1 MIELAENR
9 SPLLLTKPMR
19 AKLLASFYLRLNQ
32 CGLKDRYKPDDI
44 LNEAIRRLEFAIS
57 SSYPTGTPSV
67 NGAASSTSDGSIP
80 FAKIIHNREAWL
92 RTIGF
97 EYIYEIKLNDKISTV
112 NENAMI
118 SHVGHRNICFESSQP
133 YNKHNQLLKELIS
146 QLEPEERKLLE
157 IRLYQNLSW
166 EEIAGIFTQNG
177 ETITD
182 DALRQ
187 RGCRAMRS
195 LRKLYKSNL

>member
-19 AKLLASFYLRLNQ
+19 AKLLASFYLRLIQ

-44 LNEAIRRLEFAIS
+44 LTEALRRLEFAIA
-57 SSYPTGTPSV
+57 V
-67 NGAASSTSDGSIP
+67 SSTPDRSVPSGE
-80 FAKIIHNREAWL
+80 IIHNREAWL

-112 NENAMI
+112 NDSSMI
-118 SHVGHRNICFESSQP
+118 PHVTSRHICLESSQP
-133 YNKHNQLLKELIS
+133 HHKHNKLLRELIS
-146 QLEPEERKLLE
+146 QLEPGERKLLE
-157 IRLYQNLSW
+157 MRFYQNLSW

-177 ETITD
+177 EIMTTS
-182 DALRQ
+182 ALRQ
-187 RGCRAMRS
+187 REYKAMRS
-195 LRKLYKSNL
+195 LRKLYKIHL

>member
-19 AKLLASFYLRLNQ
+19 AKLLAFFNLRLTQ

-44 LNEAIRRLEFAIS
+44 LTEAIRRLEFAIAAGELLS
-57 SSYPTGTPSV
+57 SM
-67 NGAASSTSDGSIP
+67 AASSTLDGNIP
-80 FAKIIHNREAWL
+80 GCKIIHNREAWL

-97 EYIYEIKLNDKISTV
+97 EYIYEIKLNDKISAV
-112 NENAMI
+112 NENATI
-118 SHVGHRNICFESSQP
+118 SHAAPRNICFESSQP
-133 YNKHNQLLKELIS
+133 YSKHNQLLKQLIL

-157 IRLYQNLSW
+157 MRLYQNLSW
-166 EEIAGIFTQNG
+166 EEIAGIFTQKG
-177 ETITD
+177 GTITY
-182 DALRQ
+182 DAIRQ

-195 LRKLYKSNL
+195 LRKLYKTNL

>member
-19 AKLLASFYLRLNQ
+19 AKLLASFYLRLTQ

-44 LNEAIRRLEFAIS
+44 LTEAIRRLEFAIPLVS
-57 SSYPTGTPSV
+57 SA
-67 NGAASSTSDGSIP
+67 NAASSTSDGSIP

-118 SHVGHRNICFESSQP
+118 SNVGHRNICFESSQP

-146 QLEPEERKLLE
+146 QLEPEERRLLE
-157 IRLYQNLSW
+157 MRLYQNLSW
-166 EEIAGIFTQNG
+166 EEIAGIFTQKG
-177 ETITD
+177 ETITY